1 MRVVFRKM
9 FNVYGSCNM
18 EAVNTEADYAI
29 QKQRKDSWSAYF
41 RARRFRMIYP
51 LLEAAHA
58 RKGRCSIVDIGG
70 REEYWA
76 PASEALEQF
85 NCHVTLVNLERTMA
99 TTGARFSFACGDALD
114 LSDIGTGTFDV
125 AHSNSL
131 IEHVGRW
138 QDMVKCAQEIQRVA
152 DSYYVQTPYFWFPL
166 EPHFRVPF
174 YHWLPEQVRARLNTW
189 SRLGYINK
197 AQSYDEAMAN
207 VQSCC
212 LLDATQMRALFPD
225 ADLQF
230 ERVLGLPKS
239 IVMTRAK

>member
-1 MRVVFRKM
+1 
-9 FNVYGSCNM
+9 M

-29 QKQRKDSWSAYF
+29 KKQRSDTWSAYF
-41 RARRFRMIYP
+41 RARRFGMIYP
-51 LLEAAHA
+51 LLREVHA

-76 PASEALEQF
+76 PAREALERL

-99 TTGARFSFACGDALD
+99 TTSGRFSFACGDALD
-114 LSDIGTGTFDV
+114 LSAIADGAFDV

-138 QDMVKCAQEIQRVA
+138 QDMAQCASEIRRVA

-174 YHWLPEQVRARLNTW
+174 YHWMPEQMRARLNMW

-197 AQSYDEAMAN
+197 AETYSEAMAN

-212 LLDATQMRALFPD
+212 LLDAGQMQELFPD
-225 ADLQF
+225 AQLRF

-239 IVMTRAK
+239 LIMTRGG